1 MFPVILCIFYGPSQI
16 PIRTFL
22 KLYIILGI
30 PHRNKICFVVYIILL
45 SPESGTEMVNFV
57 SSIFNRLH
65 WNNGITYE
73 HMKDPQTVYQY
84 ASFMN
89 ITIVKN
95 FENVGSNISY
105 HT

>member
-1 MFPVILCIFYGPSQI
+1 
-16 PIRTFL
+16 
-22 KLYIILGI
+22 
-30 PHRNKICFVVYIILL
+30 
-45 SPESGTEMVNFV
+45 
-57 SSIFNRLH
+57 
-65 WNNGITYE
+65 
-73 HMKDPQTVYQY
+73 MKDPQTVYQY